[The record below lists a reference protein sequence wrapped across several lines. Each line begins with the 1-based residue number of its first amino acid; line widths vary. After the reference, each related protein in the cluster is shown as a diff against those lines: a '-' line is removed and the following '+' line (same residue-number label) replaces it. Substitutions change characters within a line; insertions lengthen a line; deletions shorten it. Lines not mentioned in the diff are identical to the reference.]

1 MDTGDFLI
9 GLSISSLRSAT
20 PLLYVLLGETLTERA
35 GVVNLGVEGQMLTG
49 ALMGFAITAISGN
62 PWLGL
67 LFGGAAGIL
76 LSGVH
81 AFLSL
86 LLRANLFASG
96 IAVWMLGAGL
106 TAYFGIP
113 YVGQKINGFSPIS
126 WGYLGNTPILGPALQ
141 QITPTVLLVLAIW
154 PLVGFWLYRTRAGLR
169 WRTVGESAETAR
181 AMGFD
186 PLRVRCWAILVGGF
200 FSGLGGAALSI
211 DYTRIWIEGMTSGR
225 GLVAVGLVI
234 AARWNPFLALPAA
247 LLFGGTEA
255 LTLRLQA
262 IGFSLSPY
270 LLSTLPYFAC
280 LLLLI
285 WGTRR
290 AHGRG
295 GMPKDLAA
303 VFSKTD

>member
-1 MDTGDFLI
+1 MDTGDFMI
-9 GLSISSLRSAT
+9 GLSISALRSAT

-35 GVVNLGVEGQMLTG
+35 GVVNLGVEGQMLAG
-49 ALMGFAITAISGN
+49 ALTGFAITVVSGN
-62 PWLGL
+62 PWLGMI
-67 LFGGAAGIL
+67 FGAAAGIL
-76 LSGVH
+76 LSSVH
-81 AFLSL
+81 GFLSL
-86 LLRANLFASG
+86 ILRANLFASG
-96 IAVWMLGAGL
+96 IAVWMLGSGL

-113 YVGQKINGFSPIS
+113 YVGQKINGFHALN
-126 WGYLGNTPILGPALQ
+126 LGSLGSVPVIGPALQ
-141 QITPTVLLVLAIW
+141 QITPTVFLVLVLW
-154 PLVGFWLYRTRAGLR
+154 PLVGIWLYRTRAGLR
-169 WRTVGESAETAR
+169 WRTVGESAETAS
-181 AMGFD
+181 ALGLN
-186 PLRVRCWAILVGGF
+186 PNRVRWWAILIGGL

-280 LLLLI
+280 LALLI

-290 AHGRG
+290 AQGRG